1 MIYEILIHHRVV
13 FRVITLRRFATAQFV
28 IGLLLLICALTFYY
42 FAVLRIDYSKT
53 TLLDL
58 DPHPDA
64 TEYFAQAKTLYRDRW
79 PSIQIGYEKL
89 PSRYP
94 FGYPVLMLP
103 WLKILRGTDSVL
115 APFRTNQTIG
125 LLLLLAVFAFYLY
138 LAMPLTGGFAAL
150 LLATLPGFFT
160 FCRSSLS
167 EVSASLLI
175 VLAFMFAYL
184 GVQEE
189 RRWKIYLSAIF
200 LGLSLNLRLQSLF
213 FAPLL
218 LVMAVFPMRGA
229 RLRRFFHCA
238 AVSLV
243 FVVAASPTLIL
254 NTIQFHSPLKTGYD
268 LWASYFS
275 RHHLLFSLRYIPKN
289 ALMLWRQ
296 STLQPL
302 GFDSANIF
310 GTGTSFVPAFLLL
323 ICAGVFFIH
332 FDRFTTCAFLA
343 GFTSFSAALCYLFV
357 FGKDGRFYLPLLMLL
372 VAVAVLPVTW
382 AAKNLVAGTRIMT
395 ALLVFILFAGACLGY
410 PSRSGYNTPGINRFQ
425 AWDAF
430 HFTAS
435 AGRSTQFVAQRDFAR
450 RLRRQSGIVLSDI
463 DPVYLNA
470 LLPHSFVAAPIDG
483 DHHYKWSYTWRY
495 DRLEALALV
504 QHGLEQSLPVYALF
518 VSSDEART
526 KQSRLPVVPG
536 YDWHLLHQFHGNAA
550 ILKLAPVESNEP
562 LLPD

>member
-1 MIYEILIHHRVV
+1 MWL
-13 FRVITLRRFATAQFV
+13 TKFANAQFLV
-28 IGLLLLICALTFYY
+28 GVLLLLCALTFYY
-42 FAVLRIDYSKT
+42 FAVLRIDYRKT

-58 DPHPDA
+58 GPYPDA
-64 TEYFAQAKTLYRDRW
+64 TEYFAQAKALRRDAW
-79 PSIQIGYEKL
+79 PYIQIGYEKL

-94 FGYPVLMLP
+94 FGYPMLMLP
-103 WLKILRGTDSVL
+103 WLKVLRGADGVL
-115 APFRTNQTIG
+115 APFRTNQTMG
-125 LLLLLAVFAFYLY
+125 LLLLLIVFAFYLY

-189 RRWKIYLSAIF
+189 RRWKIYLSAIL
-200 LGLSLNLRLQSLF
+200 LGLSLNVRLQSLF

-218 LVMAVFPMRGA
+218 LAMAVLPMRGA
-229 RLRRFFHCA
+229 RLRWFFHCT
-238 AVSLV
+238 VVPLV
-243 FVVAASPTLIL
+243 FVVAASPMLIL

-275 RHHLLFSLRYIPKN
+275 RHHLLFCLRYIPKN
-289 ALMLWRQ
+289 ALMLWREA
-296 STLQPL
+296 TLQPL

-323 ICAGVFFIH
+323 ICAGVFFIR

-343 GFTSFSAALCYLFV
+343 GFTSFSAALCYLFI
-357 FGKDGRFYLPLLMLL
+357 FARDGRFYLPLLMLL

-395 ALLVFILFAGACLGY
+395 ALLAFILFAGACLGY
-410 PSRSGYNTPGINRFQ
+410 PSRSGYNTPGIDRSQ
-425 AWDAF
+425 AWDAL

-435 AGRSTQFVAQRDFAR
+435 PDQSTQFAAQMDFAR

-470 LLPHSFVAAPIDG
+470 LLPRSFVAAPIDG

-495 DRLEALALV
+495 DRPEALAFV

-518 VSSDEART
+518 VSSDEATT

-536 YDWHLLHQFHGNAA
+536 YDWRLLDHSGSKAA
-550 ILKLAPVESNEP
+550 ILKLAPVASNEP
-562 LLPD
+562 LPPD

>member
-1 MIYEILIHHRVV
+1 MKDVKAN
-13 FRVITLRRFATAQFV
+13 FATVPFATGIF
-28 IGLLLLICALTFYY
+28 LFLCALTFYY
-42 FAVLRIDYSKT
+42 FAVLRVDYHKT
-53 TLLDL
+53 MLLDL
-58 DPHPDA
+58 APHPDA
-64 TEYFAQAKTLYRDRW
+64 TEYFAQAKSLRRDGW

-103 WLKILRGTDSVL
+103 WLQILPDADTVL
-115 APFRTNQTIG
+115 APFRTSQTMG
-125 LLLLLAVFAFYLY
+125 LLLLLAVFAFYTY

-189 RRWKIYLSAIF
+189 RRWKIYLSAIL
-200 LGLSLNLRLQSLF
+200 LGLSLNVRLQSLF

-218 LVMAVFPMRGA
+218 LAMVVLPMRGT
-229 RLRRFFHCA
+229 RLRWFFHCA
-238 AVSLV
+238 AVPLV
-243 FVVAASPTLIL
+243 FVVAASPMLIL

-275 RHHLLFSLRYIPKN
+275 RHHLLFCLRYIPRN
-289 ALMLWRQ
+289 ALMLWREA
-296 STLQPL
+296 TLQLL
-302 GFDSANIF
+302 GYDAANIF
-310 GTGTSFVPAFLLL
+310 GTGTSFVPAFVIL
-323 ICAGVFFIH
+323 ICAGLLFIRLSW
-332 FDRFTTCAFLA
+332 FLCCAFVA
-343 GFTSFSAALCYLFV
+343 GLSSFAAALCYLFGGDV
-357 FGKDGRFYLPLLMLL
+357 RFYLPLLILL

-382 AAKNLVAGTRIMT
+382 AAKNLFARKRIVF
-395 ALLVFILFAGACLGY
+395 ALPVFILFAGACLGY
-410 PSRSGYNTPGINRFQ
+410 PSRSGYNKAGIDRCQ
-425 AWDAF
+425 AWDAL

-435 AGRSTQFVAQRDFAR
+435 SGQSTQFVAQRNFAR
-450 RLRRQSGIVLSDI
+450 GLRHQSGIVLSDI

-495 DRLEALALV
+495 DRPQALAFV

-518 VSSDEART
+518 VSSDEATT

-536 YDWHLLHQFHGNAA
+536 YDWHLLDHFHGKAA
-550 ILKLAPVESNEP
+550 ILKLAPVASNEP
-562 LLPD
+562 LPPD

>member
-1 MIYEILIHHRVV
+1 MREILKAN
-13 FRVITLRRFATAQFV
+13 FATMPFV
-28 IGLLLLICALTFYY
+28 VGTLLFLCALTFYY
-42 FAVLRIDYSKT
+42 FAVLKIDYSKT
-53 TLLDL
+53 TLLNL
-58 DPHPDA
+58 APHPDA
-64 TEYFAQAKTLYRDRW
+64 TEYFAQAQALHRDGW
-79 PSIQIGYEKL
+79 PSIQIGLEKL

-94 FGYPVLMLP
+94 FGYPALMLP
-103 WLKILRGTDSVL
+103 WLEILPGADTVL
-115 APFRTNQTIG
+115 APFRTSQTLG
-125 LLLLLAVFAFYLY
+125 LLLLLAVFVFYAY

-189 RRWKIYLSAIF
+189 RRWKIYLSAIL
-200 LGLSLNLRLQSLF
+200 LGLSLNVRLQSLF

-218 LVMAVFPMRGA
+218 LAMAVLPMRGA
-229 RLRRFFHCA
+229 RLRWFFHCA
-238 AVSLV
+238 AVPLV
-243 FVVAASPTLIL
+243 FVVAASPMLIL

-275 RHHLLFSLRYIPKN
+275 RHHLLFCLRYIPRN
-289 ALMLWRQ
+289 ALMLWREA
-296 STLQPL
+296 TLQLL
-302 GFDSANIF
+302 GYDAANIF
-310 GTGTSFVPAFLLL
+310 GTGTSFVPAFVIL
-323 ICAGVFFIH
+323 ICAGLLFIRLSWFFC
-332 FDRFTTCAFLA
+332 CAFVA
-343 GFTSFSAALCYLFV
+343 GLSSFAAALCYLFGGDV
-357 FGKDGRFYLPLLMLL
+357 RFYLPLLILL

-382 AAKNLVAGTRIMT
+382 AAKNLFAGKRIVF
-395 ALLVFILFAGACLGY
+395 ALPVFILFAGACLGY
-410 PSRSGYNTPGINRFQ
+410 PSRSGYNKAGLDRCQ
-425 AWDAF
+425 AWDAL

-435 AGRSTQFVAQRDFAR
+435 SGQSTQFVAQRNFAR
-450 RLRRQSGIVLSDI
+450 RLRHQSGIVLSDI

-495 DRLEALALV
+495 DRPEALAFV

-518 VSSDEART
+518 VSSDEATT

-536 YDWHLLHQFHGNAA
+536 YDWHLFDHFHGKAA
-550 ILKLAPVESNEP
+550 ILKLAPVASNEP
-562 LLPD
+562 LPPD